1 MNKASSSLIKVDKN
15 LTLRLSI
22 IPNNDWDKKTI
33 NEIHQVL
40 LDRNINHFRL
50 FFMDMSHNALVFFS
64 KDRAPVVMVNRERL
78 DDIDIHEACAKICI
92 NKMNLYDEDRDVF
105 RIKDAMF
112 DLIDNFVKLE
122 QKA

>member
-22 IPNNDWDKKTI
+22 IPNNDWNKKTI

-40 LDRNINHFRL
+40 LDRPVNNFRL
-50 FFMDMSHNALVFFS
+50 FFMDMSHNILVFFS
-64 KDRAPVVMVNRERL
+64 KDRPPIVMVNRERL
-78 DDIDIHEACAKICI
+78 EDIDIHEACAKICI
-92 NKMNLYDEDRDVF
+92 NKMHLFDDRDIF